1 MAERSDCRCWRVMMG
16 EDSQRYRIGFDIGG
30 TFTDFVL
37 ADAQAG
43 TIRLH
48 KCLTTPE
55 DPSVG
60 VLDGLGELLGATE
73 LSLGEICQLVHGTTL
88 VTNAIIE
95 RKGSHVAL
103 LTTRGFR
110 DTLEFGHEQRYDI
123 HDLFLTFPAE
133 LVPRRLRIEVDERIS
148 RDGDVIVPIDVEK
161 VRAAVSALVDEGITA
176 VAVCF
181 LHSYKKPTHEQAVRD
196 LIRAEFD
203 SLSVSI
209 SSDVQPQLREYE
221 RTSTTVA
228 NAYVQPLVERY
239 IANLEQAFAQQGFQ
253 GRFHLVQSSGG
264 LISPAAAVEFPVRL
278 LESGPAGGGQATAYL
293 GRLLNCPDVI
303 SFDMGG
309 TTAKACLIQNG
320 EADVAP
326 MMEAARVNRFKK
338 GSGIPIVA
346 PVIDMIEIGAGG
358 GSIAWVDQMDLLKV
372 GPASAGAD
380 PGPACYGR
388 YEIDASAAKA
398 TVTDAGL
405 LLGYLN
411 PDNFLGGRMALDL
424 AAAEAAIGEVAGQL
438 SMGPVETAWGI
449 YDIVCE
455 NMAAATRVHVVEKGH
470 DPRHYAMVAMGGA
483 GPVHAARVAH
493 KLGISEVIVP
503 PASGAASALGFLA
516 SPISFEASRSF
527 PSMLDDLDFEVIN
540 GLLAE
545 LECQARK
552 LIGDAGVDEASISV
566 RRRAEMRLFGQMHDI
581 SIPLP
586 DGLLG
591 SGSAELIRTA
601 FASEYTRR
609 YTELYDGATIQILNW
624 RIECVAP
631 VPAPS
636 FTLAAQTAGVTA
648 SRNFRSVYF
657 PEAEGFVD
665 AAVYD
670 RYALRPDDIIQG
682 PAIIE
687 ENESTTVLPPGD
699 EVTVDEHLN
708 LRLRIDCDSR
718 LGLGMTPRRSL
729 QDAVSQIESDPI
741 GLEIMWSRL
750 INITE
755 ECWETVIRTAFSLL
769 IGEAQDFACEILD
782 AKGNQLA
789 HSPRAMP
796 VFNISLPRA
805 INAMIEKFPVATLA
819 PGDILVTNDPW
830 LCAGHLS
837 DIALATPVF
846 RGDKVVALMGMVGH
860 VTDIGG
866 TKDSL
871 NAREIYDEGLQMPPL
886 KLYRAGVANED
897 LFALLGENV
906 RNSEQV
912 IGDLHALVAACRLG
926 AKRIVEF
933 LDEYGMHDLEA
944 LANVVQ
950 DLSERAMRNAIRQ
963 LPDGSYSGEIWNDG
977 LGTPER
983 YPIQISVTGDEL
995 EVDLSGAPEQQDRGA
1010 ANCTLNYTVSH
1021 VSYPLKCMLSPTVPG
1036 NAGCYRPFTINV
1048 PEHSILNCDKSLAV
1062 NLRARTGWFIASN
1075 VFNAMAAAA
1084 PRQVQAF
1091 TGLPSSAL
1099 FYGVDHRGHIY
1110 NDHLFQG
1117 GGQGAWE
1124 GSDGKSGLLWPTSAG
1139 NTSVEVFE
1147 TRVPALVLEK
1157 TLIPDSG
1164 GLGQYRG
1171 GLGQRV
1177 RARKLYDDD
1186 RATHVGL
1193 YPTGVGRP
1201 TEGLFEGQA
1210 GKLGSA
1216 GVLDANGDVLR
1227 DVGIGAL
1234 VTLTG
1239 PDEIVE
1245 LCLTGGSG
1253 YGPAEKRSGRA
1264 IENDLAN
1271 GYVTSATSHPDHRA
1285 RLDPP
1290 DDGEAAPFHENRPAA
1305 E

>member
-1 MAERSDCRCWRVMMG
+1 M
-16 EDSQRYRIGFDIGG
+16 
-30 TFTDFVL
+30 
-37 ADAQAG
+37 ADADVG

-60 VLDGLGELLGATE
+60 VLGGLSDLLGAAE
-73 LSLGEICQLVHGTTL
+73 LSLGDVGQLVHGTTL

-95 RKGSHVAL
+95 RRGSTVAL

-123 HDLFLTFPAE
+123 HDLFLSFPPE

-148 RDGDVIVPIDVEK
+148 RDGDVIVPLNLEQA
-161 VRAAVSALVDEGITA
+161 RSAVSKLVDQGVTA

-181 LHSYKKPTHEQAVRD
+181 LHSYKNPTHEQAVRD

-209 SSDVQPQLREYE
+209 SSEVQPQLREYE

-228 NAYVQPLVERY
+228 NAYVQPLTQRY
-239 IANLEQAFAQQGFQ
+239 IANLERAFEQQGFR

-264 LISPAAAVEFPVRL
+264 LISPATACEFPVRL

-293 GRLLNCPDVI
+293 GRLLKRPDVI

-309 TTAKACLIQNG
+309 TTAKGCLIQNG
-320 EADVAP
+320 EAEVAQ
-326 MMEAARVNRFKK
+326 MMEAARVHRFKK
-338 GSGIPIVA
+338 GSGLPIVA

-358 GSIAWVDQMDLLKV
+358 GSIAWVDQMDLLRV

-388 YEIDASAAKA
+388 YKDDAAEAKA
-398 TVTDAGL
+398 TVTDACL

-411 PDNFLGGRMALDL
+411 AGNFLGGRMALDQVAADVAVGDIAAKLSL
-424 AAAEAAIGEVAGQL
+424 ATVEA
-438 SMGPVETAWGI
+438 AWGI

-455 NMAAATRVHVVEKGH
+455 NMAAATRVHVVGKGR
-470 DPRHYAMVAMGGA
+470 DPRRYAMVAMGGA
-483 GPVHAARVAH
+483 GPVHAARVAR
-493 KLGISEVIVP
+493 KLGVSEVIVP

-527 PSMLDDLDFEVIN
+527 PSSLDTLDFQVIN
-540 GLLAE
+540 ELLTQ
-545 LECQARK
+545 LEDRARN
-552 LIGDAGVDEASISV
+552 LISDAGVDDGSIV
-566 RRRAEMRLFGQMHDI
+566 VKRRAEMRLFGQMHDLT
-581 SIPLP
+581 IPLP
-586 DGLLG
+586 DEPLNATNTEEVR
-591 SGSAELIRTA
+591 SE
-601 FASEYTRR
+601 FAAEYTRR
-609 YTELYDGATIQILNW
+609 YTELYAGATIQILSW
-624 RIECVAP
+624 KVECASP
-631 VPAPS
+631 ASAPS
-636 FTLAAQTAGVTA
+636 FTLATRTAA
-648 SRNFRSVYF
+648 NPSDRKSRPAYF
-657 PEAEGFVD
+657 PEAGGFVD

-670 RYALRPDDIIQG
+670 RYALRPADTIVG

-687 ENESTTVLPPGD
+687 EHESTTVLPPGD
-699 EVTVDEHLN
+699 ELTLDEQLN
-708 LRLRIDCDSR
+708 LRLRIDCASAIGVNVTSR
-718 LGLGMTPRRSL
+718 TSL

-755 ECWETVIRTAFSLL
+755 ECWETVIRTAFSLI

-796 VFNISLPRA
+796 VFNISLPYA
-805 INAMIEKFPVATLA
+805 VNAMIERYPVETLE

-830 LCAGHLS
+830 LCAGHLF

-846 RGDKVVALMGMVGH
+846 RDGQVVALMGMVGH
-860 VTDIGG
+860 ITDIGG

-871 NAREIYDEGLQMPPL
+871 NAREIYEEGLQIPPL
-886 KLYRAGVANED
+886 KLYRAGVANQD
-897 LFALLGENV
+897 LFEVIRENV
-906 RNSEQV
+906 RNSDQV
-912 IGDLHALVAACRLG
+912 IGDLHALVSACRLG
-926 AKRIVEF
+926 ANRIIEF

-944 LANVVQ
+944 LAEVIQ
-950 DLSERAMRNAIRQ
+950 HRSERAMRGAIQQ
-963 LPDGSYSGEIWNDG
+963 LPDGVYSGEIWNDG

-983 YPIQISVTGDEL
+983 YPIRISVKGDEL
-995 EVDLSGAPEQQDRGA
+995 EVDLTGAPEQQERGA
-1010 ANCTLNYTVSH
+1010 ANCTLNYTLAH

-1048 PEHSILNCDKSLAV
+1048 PERSILNCDKPLAV
-1062 NLRARTGWFIASN
+1062 NLRVRTGWYIASN

-1084 PRQVQAF
+1084 PNQVQAF
-1091 TGLPSSAL
+1091 TGLPGSAL
-1099 FYGVDHRGHIY
+1099 FYGADPQGHIY

-1117 GGQGAWE
+1117 GGQGAWDR
-1124 GSDGKSGLLWPTSAG
+1124 SDGQSGLLWPTSAG

-1157 TLIPDSG
+1157 ALIPDSG
-1164 GLGQYRG
+1164 GLGQFRG
-1171 GLGQRV
+1171 GLGHRI
-1177 RARKLYDDD
+1177 RARKLYDDG
-1186 RATHVGL
+1186 RATYVGL
-1193 YPTGVGRP
+1193 YPIGVSRP
-1201 TEGLFEGQA
+1201 TDGLFGGQA
-1210 GKLGSA
+1210 GRLA
-1216 GVLDANGDVLR
+1216 GARVLDENGEVLR
-1227 DVGIGAL
+1227 DVNIGAL

-1239 PDEIVE
+1239 TNEIVE
-1245 LCLTGGSG
+1245 LCLPGGSG
-1253 YGPAEKRSGRA
+1253 FRLAEQRSAQAIEKDFANEYITSAACLRDRRSG
-1264 IENDLAN
+1264 
-1271 GYVTSATSHPDHRA
+1271 PDPTDSGDASNFQSDRTV
-1285 RLDPP
+1285 
-1290 DDGEAAPFHENRPAA
+1290 APEPVSS
-1305 E
+1305 

>member
-1 MAERSDCRCWRVMMG
+1 MAEVSP
-16 EDSQRYRIGFDIGG
+16 RYRIGFDIGG

-37 ADAQAG
+37 ADADVG

-60 VLDGLGELLGATE
+60 VLGGLSDLLGAAE
-73 LSLGEICQLVHGTTL
+73 LSLGEIGQLVHGTTL

-95 RKGSHVAL
+95 RRGSTVAL

-123 HDLFLTFPAE
+123 HDLFLSFPPE
-133 LVPRRLRIEVDERIS
+133 LVPRRLRIEVEERIS
-148 RDGDVIVPIDVEK
+148 RDGDVIVPLNLEQ
-161 VRAAVSALVDEGITA
+161 ACTAVSKLVDQGVTA

-181 LHSYKKPTHEQAVRD
+181 LHSYKNPTHEQAVRD
-196 LIRAEFD
+196 LIRAEFA

-209 SSDVQPQLREYE
+209 SSEVQPQLREYE

-228 NAYVQPLVERY
+228 NAYVQPLTQSY
-239 IANLEQAFAQQGFQ
+239 IANLERAFEQQGFR

-264 LISPAAAVEFPVRL
+264 LISPATACEFPVRL

-293 GRLLNCPDVI
+293 GRLLKRPDVI

-309 TTAKACLIQNG
+309 TTAKGCLIQNG
-320 EADVAP
+320 EAEVAQ
-326 MMEAARVNRFKK
+326 MMEAARVHRFKK
-338 GSGIPIVA
+338 GSGLPIVA

-358 GSIAWVDQMDLLKV
+358 GSIAWVDQMDLLRV

-388 YEIDASAAKA
+388 YKDDVAEAKA
-398 TVTDAGL
+398 TVTDACL

-411 PDNFLGGRMALDL
+411 ADNFLGGRMALDQ
-424 AAAEAAIGEVAGQL
+424 AAADAAVGDIAAKLSLETVEV
-438 SMGPVETAWGI
+438 AWGI

-455 NMAAATRVHVVEKGH
+455 NMAAATRVHVVEKGR
-470 DPRHYAMVAMGGA
+470 DPRRYAMVAMGGA
-483 GPVHAARVAH
+483 GPVHAARVAR
-493 KLGISEVIVP
+493 KLGASEVIVP

-527 PSMLDDLDFEVIN
+527 PSSLDTLDFQVIN
-540 GLLAE
+540 ELLAQ
-545 LECQARK
+545 LEDRARN
-552 LIGDAGVDEASISV
+552 LISDAGVDEGSIIV
-566 RRRAEMRLFGQMHDI
+566 KRRAEMRLFGQMHDLT
-581 SIPLP
+581 IPLP
-586 DGLLG
+586 DEPLNATNTEEVR
-591 SGSAELIRTA
+591 SE
-601 FASEYTRR
+601 FAAEYTRR
-609 YTELYDGATIQILNW
+609 YTELYAGATIQILSW
-624 RIECVAP
+624 KVECASP
-631 VPAPS
+631 ASAPS
-636 FTLAAQTAGVTA
+636 FTLATRTAENPSVRR
-648 SRNFRSVYF
+648 SRPAYF
-657 PEAEGFVD
+657 PEEGGFVD

-670 RYALRPDDIIQG
+670 RYALRPDDTIVG

-687 ENESTTVLPPGD
+687 EHESTTVLPPGD
-699 EVTVDEHLN
+699 ELTVDEQLN
-708 LRLRIDCDSR
+708 LRLHIDCASR
-718 LGLGMTPRRSL
+718 IGVNVTSRTSL

-755 ECWETVIRTAFSLL
+755 ECWETVIRTAFSLI

-796 VFNISLPRA
+796 VFNISLPYA
-805 INAMIEKFPVATLA
+805 VNAMIERYPVATLE

-830 LCAGHLS
+830 LCAGHLF

-846 RGDKVVALMGMVGH
+846 RDGQVVALMGMVGH
-860 VTDIGG
+860 ITDIGG

-871 NAREIYDEGLQMPPL
+871 NAREIYEEGLQIPPL
-886 KLYRAGVANED
+886 KLYRAGVANHD
-897 LFALLGENV
+897 LFELIRENV
-906 RNSEQV
+906 RNSDQV
-912 IGDLHALVAACRLG
+912 IGDLHALVSACRLG
-926 AKRIVEF
+926 ANRIIEF

-944 LANVVQ
+944 LAEVIQ
-950 DLSERAMRNAIRQ
+950 HRSERAMRGAIR
-963 LPDGSYSGEIWNDG
+963 LLTDGVYSGEIWNDG

-983 YPIQISVTGDEL
+983 YPIRISVKGDEL
-995 EVDLSGAPEQQDRGA
+995 EVDLTGAPEQQERGA
-1010 ANCTLNYTVSH
+1010 ANCTLNYTLAH

-1048 PEHSILNCDKSLAV
+1048 PERSILNCDKPLAV
-1062 NLRARTGWFIASN
+1062 NLRVRTGWYIASN

-1084 PRQVQAF
+1084 PKQVQAF
-1091 TGLPSSAL
+1091 TGLPGSAL
-1099 FYGVDHRGHIY
+1099 FYGADPQGHIY

-1117 GGQGAWE
+1117 GGQGAWDR
-1124 GSDGKSGLLWPTSAG
+1124 SDGKSGLLWPTSAG

-1157 TLIPDSG
+1157 ALIPDSG

-1171 GLGQRV
+1171 GLGHRI
-1177 RARKLYDDD
+1177 RARKLYDDG
-1186 RATHVGL
+1186 RATYVGL
-1193 YPTGVGRP
+1193 YPIGVSRP
-1201 TEGLFEGQA
+1201 TDGLFGGQA
-1210 GKLGSA
+1210 GRLA
-1216 GVLDANGDVLR
+1216 GACVLDENGEVLR
-1227 DVGIGAL
+1227 DVNIGAL

-1239 PDEIVE
+1239 TNEIVE
-1245 LCLTGGSG
+1245 LCLPGGSG
-1253 YGPAEKRSGRA
+1253 YGPAEQRSAQA
-1264 IENDLAN
+1264 IEKDLAN
-1271 GYVTSATSHPDHRA
+1271 EYITSAACLRDRRSEPDPTGSGDASNIQGDRA
-1285 RLDPP
+1285 V
-1290 DDGEAAPFHENRPAA
+1290 APEPVSS
-1305 E
+1305 